1 METKETEMSM
11 EPAPQRHLA
20 PIQFTREQI
29 ELIKRTIA
37 KDHTD
42 DELALFLNFCK
53 AKHLDPFA
61 REIYSIKR
69 KDKAT
74 IQMGID
80 GLRARGEDTGNYAGQ
95 ETFWCGEKGKWTDVW
110 LAKEPPLAAKVSVY
124 RKDTDRPF
132 TGIAKW
138 SEYKPAED
146 FMWQKM
152 PANQLAKCAEALALR
167 KAFPRTLGGIYVVEE
182 LQAEDRKE
190 LPPMP
195 QRTPPKPPVPIGEE
209 SQVDDEN
216 DSVEDPPAFN
226 PKISAISIRLKGAR
240 KTVAK
245 FDQPCKF
252 CQTMITTGTDML
264 YIGDGTDKG
273 RYCASHA
280 A

>member
-1 METKETEMSM
+1 MTTEVTASTIASTGLR
-11 EPAPQRHLA
+11 E
-20 PIQFTREQI
+20 ITFTREQI
-29 ELIKRTIA
+29 DLIKRTIA

-53 AKHLDPFA
+53 AKRLDPFA

-80 GLRARGEDTGNYAGQ
+80 GLRARGEDTGKYAGQ
-95 ETFWCGEKGKWTDVW
+95 ETFWCGPTGEWVDVW
-110 LAKEPPLAAKVSVY
+110 ISKDPPMAAKVAVY
-124 RKDTDRPF
+124 RKDTNRPF

-167 KAFPRTLGGIYVVEE
+167 KAFPRTLGGIYVAEE
-182 LQAEDRKE
+182 MAGGDHQD

-195 QRTPPKPPVPIGEE
+195 QRISEKEAVVKV
-209 SQVDDEN
+209 QA
-216 DSVEDPPAFN
+216 VEDQSQDEPQPKEHPDVDLSKAKRIVSKFEAPCLICEEIIPA
-226 PKISAISIRLKGAR
+226 GA
-240 KTVAK
+240 
-245 FDQPCKF
+245 D
-252 CQTMITTGTDML
+252 IL
-264 YIGDGTDKG
+264 YIFDGPDKG
-273 RYCASHA
+273 RYHVAHKA
-280 A
+280 